1 MVTRKCS
8 QILFFALLMGLVSSC
23 ELFTPITAES
33 SLHYRSDRKI
43 SASATVSTR
52 TRTRPN
58 RRNLPPPPPP
68 PKSNRSRSS
77 SVDNFEWEIESK
89 PASRRSGASTSRA
102 RSNSRPALTRE
113 EMLREDVVQ
122 YAKQFVGTK
131 YVYAGK
137 DPRGFDCSGFTRY
150 VWREF
155 DVSLS
160 GSSRMQEDQGS
171 PVSVSKA
178 KAGDLIFFR
187 RERHGRVFHVAMVV
201 SNSREGLKV
210 IHSTNRGVVID
221 NISNNSYW
229 RPKISTAR
237 AVL

>member
-1 MVTRKCS
+1 
-8 QILFFALLMGLVSSC
+8 MGLVSSC

-33 SLHYRSDRKI
+33 TVRYRSDRKV

-52 TRTRPN
+52 TRTRPSS
-58 RRNLPPPPPP
+58 RSLPPPP
-68 PKSNRSRSS
+68 PKSNRSRNSS
-77 SVDNFEWEIESK
+77 AENFEWDTENE
-89 PASRRSGASTSRA
+89 PTGRRAETSTSRSRA
-102 RSNSRPALTRE
+102 ESRPALTKE

-150 VWREF
+150 VWKEF

-160 GSSRMQEDQGS
+160 GSSRMQEDQGT
-171 PVSVSKA
+171 PISVSKA

-187 RERHGRVFHVAMVV
+187 REKRGRVFHVALVV
-201 SNSREGLKV
+201 SNSREGLRV

-229 RPKISTAR
+229 KPKISTAR
-237 AVL
+237 VVL

>member
-1 MVTRKCS
+1 MVARKCS
-8 QILFFALLMGLVSSC
+8 QILFFVLLMGLVSSC

-33 SLHYRSDRKI
+33 TVRYRSDRKI
-43 SASATVSTR
+43 SASASVSTR
-52 TRTRPN
+52 TRTRSSS
-58 RRNLPPPPPP
+58 RSLPPPPPP
-68 PKSNRSRSS
+68 PKSNRSRNSS
-77 SVDNFEWEIESK
+77 AENFEWETETE
-89 PASRRSGASTSRA
+89 PVRRRSESSTSRTRA
-102 RSNSRPALTRE
+102 ESRPVLTRE

-137 DPRGFDCSGFTRY
+137 DPSGFDCSGFTRY
-150 VWREF
+150 VWKEF

-160 GSSRMQEDQGS
+160 GSSRMQEDQGT
-171 PVSVSKA
+171 PISVSKA

-187 RERHGRVFHVAMVV
+187 REKRGRVFHVALVV

-237 AVL
+237 NVF

>member
-8 QILFFALLMGLVSSC
+8 QILFFVLLMGLVSSC

-33 SLHYRSDRKI
+33 TVRYRSDRKV
-43 SASATVSTR
+43 SASATLSTR
-52 TRTRPN
+52 TRTRPSS
-58 RRNLPPPPPP
+58 RNLPPPPPP
-68 PKSNRSRSS
+68 PKSNRSRNSPAE
-77 SVDNFEWEIESK
+77 NFEWDTEAE
-89 PASRRSGASTSRA
+89 PARRRAEASTSRTRTEA
-102 RSNSRPALTRE
+102 RPALTRE

-150 VWREF
+150 VWKEF

-160 GSSRMQEDQGS
+160 GSSRMQEDQGT
-171 PVSVSKA
+171 PISVSKA

-187 RERHGRVFHVAMVV
+187 REKHGRVFHVALVV
-201 SNSREGLKV
+201 SNSREGLRV

-229 RPKISTAR
+229 KPKISTAR
-237 AVL
+237 DVF

>member
-8 QILFFALLMGLVSSC
+8 QILFFVLLMGLVSSC

-33 SLHYRSDRKI
+33 TVRYRSDRKV

-52 TRTRPN
+52 TRTRPSS
-58 RRNLPPPPPP
+58 RSLPPPP
-68 PKSNRSRSS
+68 PKSNRSRNSS
-77 SVDNFEWEIESK
+77 AENFEWDTAAE
-89 PASRRSGASTSRA
+89 PASRRAESSTSRT
-102 RSNSRPALTRE
+102 RTESRPALTEE

-150 VWREF
+150 VWKEF

-160 GSSRMQEDQGS
+160 GSSRMQEDQGT
-171 PVSVSKA
+171 PISVSKA

-187 RERHGRVFHVAMVV
+187 REKRGRVFHVALVV

-229 RPKISTAR
+229 KPKISTAR
-237 AVL
+237 EVL

>member
-8 QILFFALLMGLVSSC
+8 QILFFVLLMGLLSSC

-33 SLHYRSDRKI
+33 TLRYHSDRKV

-52 TRTRPN
+52 TRTRSN
-58 RRNLPPPPPP
+58 SRSLPPPPPP
-68 PKSNRSRSS
+68 PKPSRSRNSS
-77 SVDNFEWEIESK
+77 AEEAGERTETASE
-89 PASRRSGASTSRA
+89 SRRSETTTSRT
-102 RSNSRPALTRE
+102 RPESRTALSRE

-131 YVYAGK
+131 YLYAGK
-137 DPRGFDCSGFTRY
+137 DPRGFDCSGFTHF
-150 VWREF
+150 VWKEF

-160 GSSRMQEDQGS
+160 GSSRMQEDQGT
-171 PVSVSKA
+171 PISVSKA

-187 RERHGRVFHVAMVV
+187 REKHGRVFHVALVV

-229 RPKISTAR
+229 KPKISTAR
-237 AVL
+237 NVL